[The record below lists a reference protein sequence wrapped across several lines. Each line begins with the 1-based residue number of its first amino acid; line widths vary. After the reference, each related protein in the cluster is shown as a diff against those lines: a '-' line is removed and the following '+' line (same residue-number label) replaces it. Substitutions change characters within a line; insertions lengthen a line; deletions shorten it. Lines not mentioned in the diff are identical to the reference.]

1 MNINNSLV
9 RSGSGI
15 VNTDRE
21 AYQQAV
27 AKRKQDKYIQD
38 MEMRISKLESALQ
51 LLETTFKETKK

>member
-1 MNINNSLV
+1 MNTNNSLV
-9 RSGSGI
+9 RSGPGI